1 VRIWGPTTP
10 IPAGFEKLDESGAAD
25 LALIGAQVY
34 RAPTVTASES

>member
-1 VRIWGPTTP
+1 VGSDD
-10 IPAGFEKLDESGAAD
+10 ADSGGFEKLDESGAAD